1 MKNIFKFFLSTLLV
15 FSFSSCED
23 SNTIVDQVVEGTQAG
38 AILRT
43 VDDPSNSNV
52 LNSSDSES
60 FFSQMVEE
68 QDEEGGALLQSVDIF
83 VSIRDLSPD
92 NGKTVASDFLIK
104 TIPASEFT
112 TGPVNLPRAV
122 AKATFGEATAAM
134 GLTSEQY
141 APGDLYVFELR
152 LNLTDGRI
160 YGAADAAGIITGGY
174 WASPY
179 KYNAALV
186 CSPVPGDY
194 TIDMHDS
201 FGDGWQTN
209 GGNGGNG
216 ITVTL
221 TDAAGSETVVEF
233 GMCTPYGDGSFL
245 DTGDCSGTPARS
257 GFNDASAVVTVPV
270 GTTTAIWN
278 NPGDNWGEISFEIYA
293 PNGDLLL
300 AVGVAEGTPG
310 LLPVTNCL

>member
-1 MKNIFKFFLSTLLV
+1 MKNIFKIFLSTLLV
-15 FSFSSCED
+15 FSFNSCGD
-23 SNTIVDQVVEGTQAG
+23 SNTVVDQVVADTLSG

-43 VDDPSNSNV
+43 ISDPSNSNV

-68 QDEEGGALLQSVDIF
+68 QDEEGGALLESVDVF

-92 NGKTVASDFLIK
+92 NGVTVASDFFIK
-104 TIPASEFT
+104 TIPASDFT
-112 TGPVNLPRAV
+112 TGPVDLPRVV

-134 GLTSEQY
+134 GLTSDQY

-152 LNLTDGRI
+152 LNLTDGRT

-201 FGDGWQTN
+201 YGDGWQTN
-209 GGNGGNG
+209 GGNGGDG
-216 ITVTL
+216 ITVSL
-221 TDAAGSETVVEF
+221 TDAAGNVTVVEF

-245 DTGDCSGTPARS
+245 DTGDCTGPAS
-257 GFNDASAVVTVPV
+257 TSFYDAGATVTVPA
-270 GTTTAIWN
+270 GTTTAIWE
-278 NPGDNWGEISFEIYA
+278 NPGDQYGEISFEIYA

-300 AVGVAEGTPG
+300 AVGLGEGTPG

>member
-1 MKNIFKFFLSTLLV
+1 MKNIFKIFLATLLV
-15 FSFSSCED
+15 FSFNSCED
-23 SNTIVDQVVEGTQAG
+23 SNTVVDQVVADTQAG
-38 AILRT
+38 AVLRT
-43 VDDPSNSNV
+43 IQDDSNSNV
-52 LNSSDSES
+52 LNSSEPSS
-60 FFSQMVEE
+60 FFSQVIEE
-68 QDEEGGALLQSVDIF
+68 QDDEGGALLESVDIF

-92 NGKTVASDFLIK
+92 NGATVADDFLIK
-104 TIPASEFT
+104 TMPASDFT
-112 TGPVNLPRAV
+112 TGPVNLPRAT
-122 AKATFGEATAAM
+122 AMATFGEATAAM
-134 GLTSEQY
+134 GLNSDQY

-152 LNLTDGRI
+152 LNLTDGRTF
-160 YGAADAAGIITGGY
+160 GAADAAGIITGGY

-209 GGNGGNG
+209 GGNGGDG

-221 TDAAGSETVVEF
+221 TDASGGVTVVEF

-245 DTGDCSGTPARS
+245 DSPGCTE
-257 GFNDASAVVTVPV
+257 NDGSNASTIVTVPA
-270 GTTTAIWN
+270 GTATAIWE
-278 NPGDNWGEISFEIYA
+278 NPGDQYGEISFEIYA

-300 AVGVAEGTPG
+300 AVGLGAGSPG

>member
-1 MKNIFKFFLSTLLV
+1 MKNIFKIFLSTLLV

-23 SNTIVDQVVEGTQAG
+23 SNTVVDQVVADTQAG

-43 VDDPSNSNV
+43 ISDPSNSNV

-112 TGPVNLPRAV
+112 TGPVDLPRAV

-221 TDAAGSETVVEF
+221 TDAAGAETVVEF

>member
-112 TGPVNLPRAV
+112 TGPVDLPRAV

-201 FGDGWQTN
+201 YGDGWQTN

-221 TDAAGSETVVEF
+221 TDAAGAETVVEF

>member
-1 MKNIFKFFLSTLLV
+1 
-15 FSFSSCED
+15 
-23 SNTIVDQVVEGTQAG
+23 
-38 AILRT
+38 
-43 VDDPSNSNV
+43 
-52 LNSSDSES
+52 
-60 FFSQMVEE
+60 
-68 QDEEGGALLQSVDIF
+68 
-83 VSIRDLSPD
+83 
-92 NGKTVASDFLIK
+92 
-104 TIPASEFT
+104 
-112 TGPVNLPRAV
+112 
-122 AKATFGEATAAM
+122 
-134 GLTSEQY
+134 
-141 APGDLYVFELR
+141 
-152 LNLTDGRI
+152 LTDGRI